1 MERINIYDKNRNK
14 TNKVVD
20 RFEYKKQNDEFDLSV
35 QIWIINS
42 NEEIL
47 LTQRADK
54 MTYPYMWECTEG
66 VVDYN
71 ESSLD
76 AAIREVKEEI
86 GIDIFPNEIYKLK
99 IDKELEY
106 PKFTDVYLCKKNVNL
121 ADIILQNEEC
131 INVKIVNEEEYINIC
146 NSNLI
151 VPHLKYFYD
160 IYKKNKKEISFQNT
174 VFINEDKKYLKGNIH
189 THSIESDGM
198 YSIKELAEIYDSKK
212 YDFIG
217 ITDHDKFFNNN
228 QQHENLVLLPGIES
242 SCIYN
247 SMSKEKGPYVHF
259 NCFSKNNKSV
269 DEILYYNNIAE
280 LQQNL
285 IKLKEKYSLIQLNHP
300 LFSRLTDTEWLM
312 ISGYNMIE
320 VYNHKDYL
328 EEFGEYSSEH
338 LIRTLLNNHKEFCIT
353 AGDDFHG
360 PYSQTINDKCFGG
373 YIMVEAD
380 KNYESIISAIKN
392 GKFYASTGP
401 TILDYRICGRE
412 ISIKTTPVERIIF
425 YSNMRHCKN
434 IYSKDGSEIINGSY
448 ILQGEEYYVWAKVID
463 KNGKTAWVQPI
474 FIDLNPYFQ

>member
-1 MERINIYDKNRNK
+1 MEKINIYDENRYK

-20 RFEYKKQNDEFDLSV
+20 RYEYRKQNNEFDLSV

-47 LTQRADK
+47 LTQRANK

-71 ESSLD
+71 ENSLD

-86 GIDIFPNEIYKLK
+86 GIDISPNEIYKLK

-106 PKFTDVYLCKKNVNL
+106 PKFTDVYLCKKNINL
-121 ADIILQNEEC
+121 ADINLQKEEC
-131 INVKIVNEEEYINIC
+131 INVKIVNEKEYINIC
-146 NSNLI
+146 NSDLI

-160 IYKKNKKEISFQNT
+160 IYRKNKNEINFQNMI
-174 VFINEDKKYLKGNIH
+174 FINESKQCLKGNIH
-189 THSIESDGM
+189 THSVESDGM
-198 YSIKELAEIYDSKK
+198 YSIKELVEIYGSQK

-217 ITDHDKFFNNN
+217 ITDHDKYFKNN
-228 QQHENLVLLPGIES
+228 QQYKNLILLPGIES

-247 SMSKEKGPYVHF
+247 SLNKENGPYVHF
-259 NCFSKNNKSV
+259 NCFSKNNECI
-269 DEILYYNNIAE
+269 DEKLYYSNIDE

-285 IKLKEKYSLIQLNHP
+285 IKLKEKYSLVQLNHP
-300 LFSRLTDTEWLM
+300 LFSRLMDTEWLI

-328 EEFGEYSSEH
+328 EEFGEFSSEH
-338 LIRTLLNNHKEFCIT
+338 LIRTLLNHHKKFYIT

-360 PYSQTINDKCFGG
+360 PYNQTINDKCFGG
-373 YIMVEAD
+373 FIMVEAD

-434 IYSKDGSEIINGSY
+434 IYSKDGSEIVNGSY

-463 KNGKTAWVQPI
+463 KYGKTAWVQPI
-474 FIDLNPYFQ
+474 FIDSNPYFQ